1 MPVTDTLSGLPKL
14 GRRSFLFTAAMA
26 AAAPI
31 LTEATLAEAARKS
44 ALSGVLPA
52 DAVII
57 NANENPLGPCK
68 AACEAITAAAQ
79 TGGRYDRF
87 NDQDKFIKTFAEQHG
102 LKPDNVMVYAGSS
115 EPLHYTV
122 LAFTSASRSLVT
134 ADPSY
139 ESAAY
144 AAKMN
149 NAPIHSIPL
158 TSTVAHDV
166 KAMVA
171 ADPKA
176 GVIYICNPN
185 NPTGTITPRADILWA
200 LENKPAG
207 SILLVD
213 EAYTH
218 LSDEQDVLDQV
229 AAGKELIVLRTFSKI
244 YGMAGIRCGVA
255 LGRPDLL
262 EKLQTYGQNPMPVTA
277 LAAANASLADAELI
291 PTRKKIIGDIR
302 RDTIAW
308 LKANGYK
315 VIGDPQ
321 SNCFMIDTGRA
332 GHSVIAAMQAKKVY
346 IGRIWP
352 VWPNAVRITV
362 GSSDDMTKFKLAFK
376 EVMDAPAMASI
387 ASNAYDHNLTGVFG
401 RFLS

>member
-1 MPVTDTLSGLPKL
+1 
-14 GRRSFLFTAAMA
+14 
-26 AAAPI
+26 
-31 LTEATLAEAARKS
+31 
-44 ALSGVLPA
+44 
-52 DAVII
+52 
-57 NANENPLGPCK
+57 
-68 AACEAITAAAQ
+68 
-79 TGGRYDRF
+79 
-87 NDQDKFIKTFAEQHG
+87 
-102 LKPDNVMVYAGSS
+102 
-115 EPLHYTV
+115 
-122 LAFTSASRSLVT
+122 
-134 ADPSY
+134 
-139 ESAAY
+139 
-144 AAKMN
+144 
-149 NAPIHSIPL
+149 
-158 TSTVAHDV
+158 
-166 KAMVA
+166 
-171 ADPKA
+171 
-176 GVIYICNPN
+176 VIYICNPN

-213 EAYTH
+213 EAYIH
-218 LSDEQDVLDQV
+218 LADEQDVLDQV
-229 AAGKELIVLRTFSKI
+229 IAGKELIVLRTFSKI

-255 LGRPDLL
+255 IGRPDLL

-277 LAAANASLADAELI
+277 LVAANASLADPDLV
-291 PTRKKIIGDIR
+291 PTRKKIIGDVR

-308 LKANGYK
+308 LKSNGYK

-362 GSSDDMTKFKLAFK
+362 GSSDDMAKFKLAFK

-387 ASNAYDHNLTGVFG
+387 ASTAYDHNLTGVFG